1 MKTIKKLWKY
11 YRDYGLKVLWLKLTR
26 HRKIE
31 GDNYEEWLAEHQITE
46 KEKNR
51 QQSCLFTC
59 MPKISIAVPVYETPE
74 KFLREMIESVIVQT
88 YKNWELC
95 ITDGSVSRGA
105 EEIIAKYAAQDHRIK
120 FLRLR
125 ENEGIVGNSN
135 RALEICTGEYVGLL
149 DHDDVL
155 AEDALYEVVKAINEE
170 NMPGLIYS
178 DEDKMT
184 MDSSKYFE
192 PHFKLDFNLDLLRSN
207 NYICHFCVIKKEIL
221 SQIGGFRKEF
231 EGAQDYDLILR
242 SVEQAEKIVH
252 IPKIL
257 YHWRS
262 HQNST
267 AENPESKLFA
277 YEAGKRAI
285 EEHLKRVGEKGE
297 VGYTHYFGFYHV
309 KYKLLKNDKVIVV
322 IHGEETELEL
332 KRCKKSIC
340 RSAGYD
346 NYSFVF
352 VDDWT
357 KLQLDVLNGDYILFV
372 NCTVKMI
379 SRGWMKEILA
389 LCQRKDVGVVG
400 IKIYNNTDETIYHAG
415 IKQGQKGYLF
425 EGLPR
430 EEAGYF
436 HRDSLQQDVDAVTKD
451 FMMISKE
458 DFESIMQKRVCIDE
472 IGLGKSIRELGRIV
486 VADLNIEAYIT
497 GNNK

>member
-1 MKTIKKLWKY
+1 MKIIKKIWEY

-31 GDNYEEWLAEHQITE
+31 EDNYEEWLAEHQITE
-46 KEKNR
+46 EERNR
-51 QQSCLFTC
+51 QQSCLFTY

-74 KFLREMIESVIVQT
+74 KFLREMIESVMVQT

-95 ITDGSVSRGA
+95 IADGSVSRAA
-105 EEIIAKYAAQDHRIK
+105 EEIIAKYTAEDQRIK
-120 FLRLR
+120 FLRLK

-155 AEDALYEVVKAINEE
+155 SEDALYEVVKAINEE

-178 DEDKMT
+178 DEDKMN

-221 SQIGGFRKEF
+221 NQIGGFRKEF

-242 SVEQAEKIVH
+242 SVEKADKIVH
-252 IPKIL
+252 IPKML

-285 EEHLKRVGEKGE
+285 EEQLQRMGEKGAVE
-297 VGYTHYFGFYHV
+297 YTHYFGFYHV
-309 KYKLLKNDKVIVV
+309 KYKLQKSDKVIVV
-322 IHGEETELEL
+322 IHGEGSERER
-332 KRCKKSIC
+332 KRCKKSIR

-346 NYSFVF
+346 NYLFVF
-352 VDDWT
+352 VDNLNE
-357 KLQLDVLNGDYILFV
+357 LQTDKLNGEYILFV
-372 NCTVKMI
+372 NCKVEMI
-379 SRGWMKEILA
+379 SRDWMKEMLA

-400 IKIYNNTDETIYHAG
+400 IKLYNKKDETIYHAG
-415 IKQGQKGYLF
+415 IMEGQKGYLF
-425 EGLPR
+425 EGFPR
-430 EEAGYF
+430 EAVGYF
-436 HRDSLQQDVDAVTKD
+436 HRESLQQDVDAVTKD
-451 FMMISKE
+451 FMMISKR
-458 DFESIMQKRVCIDE
+458 DFELIMQNSKRVTETGVGEE
-472 IGLGKSIRELGRIV
+472 IRTLGWIA
-486 VADLNIEAYIT
+486 VADLSIEAYIT
-497 GNNK
+497 N